1 MTRTKTVTEYPE
13 LKLFINGEWRATKD
27 TLPVVNPSTDVEI
40 GRVPVATIEDLED
53 ALSAADEGFAIWSQK
68 SPKERSD
75 LVRAAAALMRE
86 RQDEIAL
93 AITAEH
99 GKPFRQAQLEVI
111 RGCEFFEWDAG
122 EAMRTYGRV
131 IPSAPGVKYIVHH
144 QPIGPVA
151 AFSPW
156 NFPMSQ
162 PARKVAGAIASGCS
176 IILKAAEETPAGAM
190 HIAKAF
196 EDVGLP
202 AGVLNLVSGIPADIS
217 SHLIPDDR
225 INLVAFTGSTAVG
238 KHLTGIASDN
248 MTPVLMELGGHAPVI
263 VCEDT
268 DVEAAAISS
277 AIRKMRN
284 AGQVCTSPTR
294 FFVHDSIYE
303 QFLDVFTKRCAETVV
318 GDGMDPG
325 VEMGP
330 LAHDRRIAAM
340 HELVSDAVDVG
351 SELLTGGN
359 RIGET
364 GQFFEPTVLANVP
377 DHAKVMQVE
386 PFGPLA
392 IVNAVDSLDSA
403 IEQANSVPYGLAAYG
418 FTNRSDYAD
427 RMVDRVEAGN
437 LSINTLEASL
447 PETPFGGV
455 KSSGYGR
462 EGGAEGL
469 SHYTVVK
476 NVSHSIKVV

>member
-1 MTRTKTVTEYPE
+1 MHTYPE
-13 LKLFINGEWRATKD
+13 LKLHIDGEWRTTAES
-27 TLPVVNPSTDVEI
+27 LPVVNPATEQEI
-40 GRVPVATIEDLED
+40 GRVPIATTADLDD
-53 ALSAADEGFAIWSQK
+53 ALAAAAAGFERWSQT

-75 LVRAAAALMRE
+75 LVRAASALMRE
-86 RQDEIAL
+86 RQDEIAHS
-93 AITAEH
+93 ITLEH

-122 EAMRTYGRV
+122 EAVRTYGRV
-131 IPSAPGVKYIVHH
+131 IPSGPGVKYIVHH
-144 QPIGPVA
+144 LPIGPVA

-162 PARKVAGAIASGCS
+162 PARKIAGAVASGCS

-190 HIAKAF
+190 HIVKAF
-196 EDVGLP
+196 QDVGLP
-202 AGVLNLVSGIPADIS
+202 PGVLNLVFGIPGDIS
-217 SHLIPDDR
+217 NYLIPSET
-225 INLVAFTGSTAVG
+225 INLVAFTGSTAIG
-238 KHLTGIASDN
+238 RHLTGMASDH

-268 DVEAAAISS
+268 DVESAAVTS

-294 FFVHDSIYE
+294 FFVHDDVYE
-303 QFLDVFTKRCAETVV
+303 HFLDTFTRRCAETIV
-318 GDGMDPG
+318 GDGMDDG

-330 LAHDRRIAAM
+330 LANDRRIAAM
-340 HELVSDAVDVG
+340 RRMVDDAVG
-351 SELLTGGN
+351 HGAELMTGGS
-359 RIGET
+359 RIGSS
-364 GQFFEPTVLANVP
+364 GYFFEPTVLARVP
-377 DHAKVMQVE
+377 DDAAVMQEE

-392 IVNAVDSLDSA
+392 IVNPVDSLDTA
-403 IEQANSVPYGLAAYG
+403 IERANSVPYGLAAYG
-418 FTNRSDYAD
+418 FTNRADYAD

-455 KSSGYGR
+455 KWSGYGR

-469 SHYTVVK
+469 HHYTVVK
-476 NVSHSIKVV
+476 NVSHSLSIV

>member
-1 MTRTKTVTEYPE
+1 VHTYPE
-13 LKLFINGEWRATKD
+13 LKLHINGEWRGTAD
-27 TLPVVNPSTDVEI
+27 SLPVVNPATEQEI
-40 GRVPVATIEDLED
+40 GRVPVATRADLDD
-53 ALSAADEGFAIWSQK
+53 ALAAAASGFEQWSQT
-68 SPKERSD
+68 SPKERAD
-75 LVRAAAALMRE
+75 LVRAASALLRE
-86 RQDEIAL
+86 RQDEVAHS
-93 AITAEH
+93 ITLEH
-99 GKPFRQAQLEVI
+99 GKPFQQAQLEVI

-122 EAMRTYGRV
+122 EAVRTYGRV
-131 IPSAPGVKYIVHH
+131 IPSGPGVKYIVHH
-144 QPIGPVA
+144 LPIGPVA

-162 PARKVAGAIASGCS
+162 PARKIAGAVASGCS

-190 HIAKAF
+190 HIVKAF
-196 EDVGLP
+196 QDVGLP
-202 AGVLNLVSGIPADIS
+202 PGVLNLVFGVPGDIS
-217 SHLIPDDR
+217 DHLIPSDT

-238 KHLTGIASDN
+238 RHLTGLASDH

-268 DVEAAAISS
+268 DVESAAVTS

-294 FFVHDSIYE
+294 FFVHDDVYE
-303 QFLDVFTKRCAETVV
+303 HFLDTFTRRCAETVV
-318 GDGMDPG
+318 GDGMEPG

-330 LAHDRRIAAM
+330 LANDRRIAAM
-340 HELVSDAVDVG
+340 RRMVDDAVDHG
-351 SELLTGGN
+351 AELMTGGK
-359 RIGET
+359 RIGT
-364 GQFFEPTVLANVP
+364 SGYFFEPTVLARVP
-377 DHAKVMQVE
+377 ESAAVMQEE

-392 IVNAVDSLDSA
+392 IVNPVDSLDTA
-403 IEQANSVPYGLAAYG
+403 IERANSVPYGLAAYG
-418 FTNRSDYAD
+418 FTNRADYAD

-455 KSSGYGR
+455 KWSGYGR

-469 SHYTVVK
+469 HHYTVVK
-476 NVSHSIKVV
+476 NVSHSLSIV